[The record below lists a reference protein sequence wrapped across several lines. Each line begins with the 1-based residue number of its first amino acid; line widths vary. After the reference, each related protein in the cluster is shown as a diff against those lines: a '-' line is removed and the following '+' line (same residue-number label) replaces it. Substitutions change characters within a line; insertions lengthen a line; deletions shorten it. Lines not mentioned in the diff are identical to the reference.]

1 MVLGFRRMYRAAGA
15 VAIGAAML
23 SASAARAEEIRFGAM
38 PLGSIW
44 YVFAASFS
52 KVIQPAL
59 PAGSKVEVIA
69 RGGGVGNPIAV
80 DTKKADVALANVCTS
95 VWAMNGEPEIYKG
108 KKYPNIRALLGGLN
122 SVWITAIL
130 TEDYIKRTGNDTL
143 EKALLSKEPPRVI
156 MKPAGSTVPPTVR
169 MVFEGLG
176 LTFDKYKA
184 AGGQIIQVD
193 VGQIPSLLR
202 DGRADLYFESVSPG
216 HPATTE
222 VSLTVPVRFV
232 DLPEQSLKVLGENGL
247 KVHPLPQSF
256 KGQSGP
262 TKAADFGTNLIVNKD
277 MPDATAYAITKAI
290 IEHRDEIVAEHK
302 AMGGFVAKDAWRP
315 ENVGI
320 PLHPGAVKYYKERGW
335 M

>member
-1 MVLGFRRMYRAAGA
+1 MMLALKRVYRTIGA
-15 VAIGAAML
+15 VAIGVAVTATGT
-23 SASAARAEEIRFGAM
+23 AHADEIKFGAM

-52 KVIQPAL
+52 KAIQPAL
-59 PAGSKVEVIA
+59 PKGTKIEVIA

-80 DTKKADVALANVCTS
+80 ATGKADVALANVCTS
-95 VWAMNGEPEIYKG
+95 VWAMKGEAEIYKG
-108 KKYPNIRALLGGLN
+108 KKYPDIRALLGGLN
-122 SVWITAIL
+122 SVWITAML

-156 MKPAGSTVPPTVR
+156 MKPRGSTVPPTVR
-169 MVFEGLG
+169 MVFEGVG
-176 LTFDKYKA
+176 LTFDEYKKR
-184 AGGQIIQVD
+184 GGEIIQVD
-193 VGQIPSLLR
+193 VGQIPSMLR

-222 VSLTVPVRFV
+222 VTLTVPVRFV
-232 DLPEQSLKVLGENGL
+232 DLPEKSLKILGENGL
-247 KVHPLPQSF
+247 KIHPLPQSF
-256 KGQSGP
+256 KGQNGP

-302 AMGGFVAKDAWRP
+302 AMSGFVAKDAWRP

-320 PLHPGAVKYYKERGW
+320 PLHPGAIKYYKERGW

>member
-1 MVLGFRRMYRAAGA
+1 MRSASRKLYRAIGA
-15 VAIGAAML
+15 VAIGAAVM
-23 SASAARAEEIRFGAM
+23 SAGTARAEEVKFGAM

-52 KVIQPAL
+52 KVIQPVL
-59 PAGSKVEVIA
+59 PPGSKVEVIA

-80 DTKKADVALANVCTS
+80 DTKKADIALANVCTS
-95 VWAMNGEPEIYKG
+95 VWAMNGEGEIYKG
-108 KKYPNIRALLGGLN
+108 KKYPDIRALLGGLN
-122 SVWITAIL
+122 SVWISAML
-130 TEDYIKRTGNDTL
+130 TEEYIKRTGNDTV

-184 AGGQIIQVD
+184 NGGQIIQVG
-193 VGQIPSLLR
+193 VGQIPSMMR
-202 DGRADLYFESVSPG
+202 DGRADLYFESVVPG

-222 VSLTVPVRFV
+222 VTLTVPVRFV
-232 DLPEQSLKVLGENGL
+232 DLPERSLKVLGENGL

-277 MPDATAYAITKAI
+277 MPDETAYAITKAI
-290 IEHRDEIVAEHK
+290 IENRDAIVAEHK
-302 AMGGFVAKDAWRP
+302 ALRGFVAKDAWRP

-320 PLHPGAVKYYKERGW
+320 PLHPGAIKYYKERGW

>member
-1 MVLGFRRMYRAAGA
+1 MRNASRKLFRIIAAG
-15 VAIGAAML
+15 AIGAAVM
-23 SASAARAEEIRFGAM
+23 STGTARAEEIKFGAM

-59 PAGSKVEVIA
+59 PGDAKVEVIA

-80 DTKKADVALANVCTS
+80 ATKKADVALANVCTS
-95 VWAMNGEPEIYKG
+95 VWAMNGEAEIYKG
-108 KKYPNIRALLGGLN
+108 KKYPDIRALLGGLN
-122 SVWITAIL
+122 SVWISALL
-130 TEDYIKRTGNDTL
+130 TEEYIKRTGNDTL
-143 EKALLSKEPPRVI
+143 EKALLSKQPPRVI

-184 AGGQIIQVD
+184 AGGQIIQVG
-193 VGQIPSLLR
+193 VGQIPSMMR
-202 DGRADLYFESVSPG
+202 DGRADLYFESVVPG

-222 VSLTVPVRFV
+222 VTLTVPVRFV

-247 KVHPLPQSF
+247 KVHPLPQLF

-262 TKAADFGTNLIVNKD
+262 TKAADFGTNLIVHKD
-277 MPDATAYAITKAI
+277 MPEATAYAITKAI
-290 IEHRDEIVAEHK
+290 IENRDALVAEHK
-302 AMGGFVAKDAWRP
+302 ALQRFEAKDAWRP

-320 PLHPGAVKYYKERGW
+320 PLHPGAIKYYKERGW

>member
-1 MVLGFRRMYRAAGA
+1 MRATSSRLYRALGA
-15 VAIGAAML
+15 VAIGAAVI
-23 SASAARAEEIRFGAM
+23 SAGPARAEEIKFGAM

-52 KVIQPAL
+52 KAIQPAL

-69 RGGGVGNPIAV
+69 RGGGVGNPIV
-80 DTKKADVALANVCTS
+80 VNDKKADVALANVCTS
-95 VWAMNGEPEIYKG
+95 VWAMNGEAEIYKG
-108 KKYPNIRALLGGLN
+108 KKYPDIRALLGGLN
-122 SVWITAIL
+122 SVWITAML

-143 EKALLSKEPPRVI
+143 EKALHSKQPPRVI

-169 MVFEGLG
+169 MVFEGVG

-184 AGGQIIQVD
+184 AGGQIIQVG
-193 VGQIPSLLR
+193 VSQIPSMMR

-222 VSLTVPVRFV
+222 VTLTVPVRFV
-232 DLPEQSLKVLGENGL
+232 DLPEASLKLLGANGL

-277 MPDATAYAITKAI
+277 MPEATAYAITKAI
-290 IEHRDEIVAEHK
+290 IENRDAIVAEHK
-302 AMGGFVAKDAWRP
+302 AMSGFVAKDAWRP